1 MFKVQEG
8 FGPVDDGLAKCWGVR
23 VTKRAFASEEAAEAY
38 SENRYESRVARL
50 MTDSPDWWQSYW
62 VRVVEEPT
70 LYYAAYESTD
80 GSGYDADYQGGFATK
95 EEATSV
101 AREWL
106 SFASGDRDSVY
117 VVAVPADWEERDGS
131 ELPSLWDHLHTIPRD
146 RWTFLHG
153 NPDEYFA

>member
-8 FGPVDDGLAKCWGVR
+8 FGPVTDSLEQCWDVAD
-23 VTKRAFASEEAAEAY
+23 VATFDTAADAEAH
-38 SENRYESRVARL
+38 SAARYESEVTRL
-50 MTDSPDWWQSYW
+50 MTDNPDWWQSYW

-80 GSGYDADYQGGFATK
+80 ASGYDADYQGGFATK

-117 VVAVPADWEERDGS
+117 VVAVPADWQERDGS